1 MSELKPNA
9 FSAPASLTKT
19 LRALGFKT
27 GVGRAEWSVA
37 VISLTASPRRW
48 PPTHRCVY
56 VSCRAFIRR
65 AQSRVPSFPPVHPQ
79 PLPTSSRPH
88 SNSFLPRV
96 VTQWDKLTSVAIPVA
111 ASVAMMGL
119 IVKGIDDL
127 RYGKNRKEG
136 F

>member
-1 MSELKPNA
+1 MCT
-9 FSAPASLTKT
+9 F
-19 LRALGFKT
+19 R
-27 GVGRAEWSVA
+27 V
-37 VISLTASPRRW
+37 
-48 PPTHRCVY
+48 
-56 VSCRAFIRR
+56 
-65 AQSRVPSFPPVHPQ
+65 VPSYDVSKAEFNPFPPSTPQ

-88 SNSFLPRV
+88 SHSFLPRV